1 MAMTEESKKKEPKTL
16 PPENGTAARPA
27 GSPESVTIASADS
40 PESARVELR
49 PLDLKA
55 LFADETPQYRYPE
68 DIDPG
73 ETVRFRFRTL
83 KSNARAVY
91 FVGRSV
97 RRRMKLAFSH
107 EQFDYYEANVKI
119 GATRFYYG
127 FEIEGEDRKVLF
139 DRTGVV
145 LHGRL
150 NPETAFR
157 IIPGFSVPGWL
168 KGAVMYQ
175 IFVDRFR
182 NGDPNNDVLTG
193 EYAYLG
199 HRVEGITDWNGL
211 PETNDSY
218 RFFGGDL
225 VGVMEKLD
233 YLKHLGV
240 EAIYLNPIFVSP
252 SNHKYDTQDY
262 DYVDPHFVGFVED
275 GGETLPW
282 GKLDN
287 RLSERYLTRVTSR
300 ANLENANAYFAKLCE
315 EIHKRDMKIILDGVF
330 NHCGSFNKW
339 MDRERIYEGRP
350 GYEPGAY
357 LTEDSPYHD
366 YFYFEEGSKWPYNGH
381 FTGWWNHA
389 TLPKLNYENSKE
401 LHDYILRVAKKW
413 LAPPYSVDGWRL
425 DVAADL
431 GDSSA
436 YNHAFWREFREVVK
450 EENPD
455 AVIIAEH
462 YGNPEHW
469 LRGEEWDT
477 VMNYDAFME
486 PVGYF
491 LTGLE
496 KHCDS
501 YDGYLH
507 GNGRAFFEN
516 MARAG
521 LNLPSQSLYSAMNEL
536 SNHDH
541 ARFLT
546 RTNRVVGRLADKG
559 SQAASEGLSYATFR
573 EGVVMQF
580 TLPGAPTIYYG
591 DEAGVTGWTDPD
603 NRRTYPWGNENW
615 DLIAFFRD
623 LIRIHKQWSCFRSGS
638 YKPIEA
644 DTGYLAYGRFDEG
657 SSALVIIN
665 HSDQAREIRVPVYEI
680 EVPET
685 AVMKRVMKTDELSY
699 NVGNLPVVVED
710 GILRRTVE
718 AWSAEIYVMEKQ

>member
-1 MAMTEESKKKEPKTL
+1 MAATNPEKKTEPRTL
-16 PPENGTAARPA
+16 PPEAVQEELL
-27 GSPESVTIASADS
+27 PETPDDG
-40 PESARVELR
+40 RVDLR
-49 PLDLKA
+49 KLDLKA

-73 ETVRFRFRTL
+73 DEVRFRFRTL
-83 KSNARAVY
+83 RNNAQSVF
-91 FVGRSV
+91 FVGRSI
-97 RRRMKLAFSH
+97 RRRMKLVYSR
-107 EQFDYYEANVKI
+107 EQFDYYEVHVKI

-127 FEIEGEDRKVLF
+127 FEIEGQDRKVLY

-182 NGDPNNDVLTG
+182 NGDPKNDVVTG

-199 HRVEGITDWNGL
+199 HRVEGVTDWNGL
-211 PETNDSY
+211 PENNDSY

-252 SNHKYDTQDY
+252 SNHKYDCQDY

-275 GGETLPW
+275 GGQTLPW
-282 GKLDN
+282 GQLDN
-287 RLSERYLTRVTSR
+287 RLSERYLTRVTSK

-339 MDRERIYEGRP
+339 MDKERIYEGRP
-350 GYEPGAY
+350 GYAPGAY
-357 LTEDSPYHD
+357 ITEDSPYHD
-366 YFYFEEGSKWPYNGH
+366 YFYFDEGSKWPLNRH
-381 FTGWWNHA
+381 FTGWWNHP

-401 LHDYILRVAKKW
+401 LHDYILRIARKW
-413 LAPPYSVDGWRL
+413 LEPPYSIDGWRL

-431 GDSSA
+431 GDSSQ
-436 YNHAFWREFREVVK
+436 YNHSFWKEFREVVK

-469 LRGEEWDT
+469 LRGDEWDT

-501 YDGYLH
+501 YEPYLH
-507 GNGRAFFEN
+507 GNGKAFFEN
-516 MARAG
+516 MTRAG

-546 RTNRVVGRLADKG
+546 RTNRVVGRLGDKG
-559 SQAASEGLSYATFR
+559 SAAASEGLSYATFR
-573 EGVVMQF
+573 EGAVMQF

-591 DEAGVTGWTDPD
+591 DETGVTGWTDPD
-603 NRRTYPWGNENW
+603 NRRTFPWGNENW

-623 LIRIHKQWSCFRSGS
+623 LIRIHKNWSCFRLGS

-644 DTGYLAYGRFDEG
+644 DTGYLAYGRFDQS

-665 HSDQAREIRVPVYEI
+665 HSDKAREVRVPVYEI
-680 EVPET
+680 EVPEV
-685 AVMKRVMKTDELSY
+685 AVMKRIMKTGELSY
-699 NVGNLPVVVED
+699 NVGSLQVPVED
-710 GILRRTVE
+710 GILSRTVE

>member
-1 MAMTEESKKKEPKTL
+1 MKSRK
-16 PPENGTAARPA
+16 
-27 GSPESVTIASADS
+27 
-40 PESARVELR
+40 
-49 PLDLKA
+49 LDLKA

-73 ETVRFRFRTL
+73 DEVRFRFRTR
-83 KSNARAVY
+83 KNNAQAVY
-91 FVGRSV
+91 FVGRSI
-97 RRRMKLAFSH
+97 RRRMKLVYSR
-107 EQFDYYEANVKI
+107 EQFDYYETRVKI
-119 GATRFYYG
+119 GAARFYYG
-127 FEIEGEDRKVLF
+127 FEIEGSDRKVLY
-139 DRTGVV
+139 DRMGVA

-157 IIPGFSVPGWL
+157 ILPGFSVPGWL

-182 NGDPNNDVLTG
+182 NGDPKNDVVTG

-211 PETNDSY
+211 PENNDSY

-233 YLKHLGV
+233 YLKHLGI

-275 GGETLPW
+275 GGQTLPW
-282 GKLDN
+282 GQLDN
-287 RLSERYLTRVTSR
+287 RLSERYLTRVTSK

-357 LTEDSPYHD
+357 VREDSPYHD
-366 YFYFEEGSKWPYNGH
+366 YFYFDEGSRWPNNPH
-381 FTGWWNHA
+381 FTGWWNHP
-389 TLPKLNYENSKE
+389 TLPKLNYENSQE
-401 LHDYILRVAKKW
+401 LHDYILQVARKW
-413 LAPPYSVDGWRL
+413 LAPPYSIDGWRL

-436 YNHAFWREFREVVK
+436 YNHLFWKEFREVVK

-469 LRGEEWDT
+469 LRGDEWDT

-496 KHCDS
+496 KHSDS
-501 YDGYLH
+501 YESYLH
-507 GNGRAFFEN
+507 GNGKAFFEN

-546 RTNRVVGRLADKG
+546 RTNRTVGRLQDKG
-559 SQAASEGLSYATFR
+559 SAAASEGLSYATLR

-591 DEAGVTGWTDPD
+591 DETGVTGWTDPD
-603 NRRTYPWGNENW
+603 NRRTFPWGNENW

-623 LIRIHKQWSCFRSGS
+623 VIRIHKRWSCFRSGS
-638 YKPIEA
+638 YKPVEA
-644 DTGYLAYGRFDEG
+644 DTGYLAYGRFDEA
-657 SSALVIIN
+657 SSALIVIN
-665 HSDQAREIRVPVYEI
+665 HSDHAREIRVPVSEI
-680 EVPET
+680 EVPDHS
-685 AVMKRVMKTDELSY
+685 VMKRVIKTDELSY
-699 NVGNLPVVVED
+699 NVGALNVPVED
-710 GILRRTVE
+710 GFLIRTVE
-718 AWSAEIYVMEKQ
+718 AWSAEIYLAEKQ

>member
-1 MAMTEESKKKEPKTL
+1 MTEMERVPAED
-16 PPENGTAARPA
+16 PEKG
-27 GSPESVTIASADS
+27 
-40 PESARVELR
+40 RVDQR
-49 PLDLKA
+49 KLDLKA
-55 LFADETPQYRYPE
+55 LFADETPAYRYPE

-73 ETVRFRFRTL
+73 DEVRFRFRTL
-83 KSNARAVY
+83 KNNAQAVY

-97 RRRMKLAFSH
+97 RRRMTRVYSR
-107 EQFDYYEANVKI
+107 EQYDYYEARLKI

-127 FEIEGEDRKVLF
+127 FEIEGEDRKVLY
-139 DRTGVV
+139 DRMGVS

-157 IIPGFSVPGWL
+157 IIPGFTVPDWL

-182 NGDPNNDVLTG
+182 NGDPKNDVITG

-199 HRVEGITDWNGL
+199 HRVEGVTDWNGL
-211 PETNDSY
+211 PETNDSF

-252 SNHKYDTQDY
+252 SNHKYDCQDY

-275 GGETLPW
+275 GGNTLPW
-282 GKLDN
+282 GQLDN
-287 RLSERYLTRVTSR
+287 RLSERYLTRVTSK

-350 GYEPGAY
+350 GYAPGAY
-357 LTEDSPYHD
+357 LTEDSPYHN
-366 YFYFEEGSKWPYNGH
+366 YFYFDEGSKWPYNPH

-401 LHDYILRVAKKW
+401 LHDYILRIARKW
-413 LAPPYSVDGWRL
+413 LAPPYSIDGWRL

-436 YNHAFWREFREVVK
+436 YNHIFWKEFREVVK

-469 LRGEEWDT
+469 LRGDEWDT

-501 YDGYLH
+501 YEGYLH
-507 GNGRAFFEN
+507 GNGKAFFDN

-521 LNLPSQSLYSAMNEL
+521 LNLPSQSLYAAMNEL

-546 RTNRVVGRLADKG
+546 RTNRMVGRLQDKG
-559 SQAASEGLSYATFR
+559 SAAASEGLSYATFR
-573 EGVVMQF
+573 EGAVMQF

-623 LIRIHKQWSCFRSGS
+623 LIRIHKSWSCFRTGS

-644 DTGYLAYGRFDEG
+644 DTGYLAYGRFDER
-657 SSALVIIN
+657 SSALILIN
-665 HSDQAREIRVPVYEI
+665 HSDKEREVRVPVYEI
-680 EVPET
+680 EVPDDS
-685 AVMKRVMKTDELSY
+685 VMKRVMKTDELSY

-710 GILRRTVE
+710 GRLHRTIA

>member
-1 MAMTEESKKKEPKTL
+1 
-16 PPENGTAARPA
+16 
-27 GSPESVTIASADS
+27 
-40 PESARVELR
+40 
-49 PLDLKA
+49 
-55 LFADETPQYRYPE
+55 
-68 DIDPG
+68 
-73 ETVRFRFRTL
+73 
-83 KSNARAVY
+83 
-91 FVGRSV
+91 
-97 RRRMKLAFSH
+97 
-107 EQFDYYEANVKI
+107 
-119 GATRFYYG
+119 
-127 FEIEGEDRKVLF
+127 
-139 DRTGVV
+139 
-145 LHGRL
+145 
-150 NPETAFR
+150 
-157 IIPGFSVPGWL
+157 
-168 KGAVMYQ
+168 MYQ

-366 YFYFEEGSKWPYNGH
+366 YFYFDEGSKWPYNRH

-389 TLPKLNYENSKE
+389 SLPKLNYENSKD
-401 LHDYILRVAKKW
+401 LHDYILRVARKW

-436 YNHAFWREFREVVK
+436 YNHAFWREFRKVVK

-710 GILRRTVE
+710 GILRRTVG